1 MPNKFIKKSE
11 KSGKITKIFQEY
23 DGAVNVLV

>member
-1 MPNKFIKKSE
+1 MSNKFIKNQE

-23 DGAVNVLV
+23 DGAVTVLV